1 MVTVHLHNYDVDLI
15 LQTCFSGFNQR
26 LLSLSIC
33 VDYLFHKIPHKI
45 VNKSQS
51 VHYMRILIYLITFE
65 NRISAGS
72 TKVLMSV
79 FDVLIAKNI

>member
-1 MVTVHLHNYDVDLI
+1 M
-15 LQTCFSGFNQR
+15 
-26 LLSLSIC
+26 
-33 VDYLFHKIPHKI
+33 

-79 FDVLIAKNI
+79 FDVVIAKNV